1 MNNTSKRSLLD
12 LKLITL
18 NILSF
23 LLNTSS
29 SLLAPYYPTIASK
42 YYLSN
47 YLIGLVLA
55 SHAIGCFFFSLI
67 LTKTLSSWGRRNLMG
82 IGVFFHITGNV
93 LFGSLGYFSGYS
105 SFLSVSLISRFIQ
118 GLGFAAFTTASL
130 ALIPHIYQN
139 QEEKIE
145 GYLEVSSSLGAMM
158 GPLVGSFLYLLG
170 GYQTPFYCL
179 AGLEFLFL
187 LALLK
192 LFSND
197 IAIKLKN
204 KGLKSVS
211 IKKVFLSREGVFG
224 FLAVVVA
231 VSSYNF
237 MDPSLSYR
245 LDLYQV
251 SATLFGV
258 FFTLTTFAYIISMLI
273 IERFSSTV
281 DKRVWMSLG
290 IFITGLTYYFL
301 LFQELWGLSYGLVTL
316 GFGTAL
322 ILIPSLQQY
331 RIMAFKTYR
340 DEKDR
345 ESVNDMTSGIF
356 GSAYAVG
363 ELLGPVVGGVLIDQF
378 GFIKAVKWYGIGM
391 FGFFMLY
398 LYVGDSLY
406 GFLSV
411 MMDLEEGKEG
421 IGKKN
426 EPVLGKRVNFSAR
439 RFTVLKEEVNS

>member
-1 MNNTSKRSLLD
+1 MNNSCKRPLFD

-29 SLLAPYYPTIASK
+29 SLLAPYYPTIASQ
-42 YYLSN
+42 YSLSN

-55 SHAIGCFFFSLI
+55 THAIGCFFFSLI
-67 LTKTLSSWGRRNLMG
+67 LTKTLSTWGRRNLMV

-105 SFLSVSLISRFIQ
+105 SFLSISMISRFIQ

-130 ALIPHIYQN
+130 AIIPLIYQN
-139 QEEKIE
+139 HEERIE

-179 AGLEFLFL
+179 AGLEFVFL
-187 LALLK
+187 LVLLK

-197 IAIKLKN
+197 IAIKLKD
-204 KGLKSVS
+204 KRLKSVS
-211 IKKVFLSREGVFG
+211 IKKVFWSREGVFG

-245 LDLYQV
+245 LGLYQV
-251 SATLFGV
+251 SPTLFGV
-258 FFTLTTFAYIISMLI
+258 FFTLTTFAYILSMFI
-273 IERFSSTV
+273 IERFSSSV

-290 IFITGLTYYFL
+290 ILITGLTYYFL
-301 LFQELWGLSYGLVTL
+301 LFQELWGLSYGLVAL
-316 GFGTAL
+316 GLGTAF

-331 RIMAFKTYR
+331 RIMAFKIYR
-340 DEKDR
+340 DKSEK
-345 ESVNDMTSGIF
+345 EGINDMTSGIF

-363 ELLGPVVGGVLIDQF
+363 ELVGPIVGGVMVDQF
-378 GFIKAVKWYGIGM
+378 GFIEAVKWYGIGL
-391 FGFFMLY
+391 FGFFLLY

-411 MMDLEEGKEG
+411 MMDLEEGKWSGRE
-421 IGKKN
+421 N
-426 EPVLGKRVNFSAR
+426 EPVFGRRVNFSAR
-439 RFTVLKEEVNS
+439 RFTVLKEEVN